1 MGVVPA
7 ALLLLLSFAST
18 STLASAVES
27 DPELQIL
34 TTFAN
39 DFNIVRNGERNR
51 VVLSITNPA
60 DRALTLE
67 GITGAF
73 LNKNKKDGQKGRVLR
88 NMTTQVFKSLALP
101 PKRTK
106 PLQVPFDNIWP
117 EFKPGDVEIE
127 LRVHVTDNGSS
138 RKYNLNAYQGT
149 VKVEEP
155 PKNWFDLQL
164 LSLYA
169 LVVVG
174 LSYAAYIVFTTYLQ
188 TPQSK
193 KEAARAKLQQA
204 TSSSAGG
211 ATSSSGKST
220 ATAATSP
227 SAAGAY
233 SEEWIPESHLKT
245 PRPTSPTRRKG
256 KK

>member
-1 MGVVPA
+1 MLPTVLL
-7 ALLLLLSFAST
+7 ALLSLAAGPA
-18 STLASAVES
+18 LASAVES
-27 DPELQIL
+27 EPELNIM

-60 DRALTLE
+60 DRAITLE
-67 GITGAF
+67 GVTGAF

-88 NMTTQVFKSLALP
+88 NLTTQPFKSLPLP

-117 EFKPGDVEIE
+117 EFKPGDVEME
-127 LRVHVTDNGSS
+127 LRVLVTDSGSS

-149 VKVEEP
+149 VKVVEP
-155 PKNWFDLQL
+155 PKHWFDIQL

-169 LVVVG
+169 MLVAG
-174 LSYAAYIVFTTYLQ
+174 LGYAAFVAFTTYIRPPQ
-188 TPQSK
+188 TK
-193 KEAARAKLQQA
+193 KEAARAASKNTQ
-204 TSSSAGG
+204 SSSQPL
-211 ATSSSGKST
+211 TT
-220 ATAATSP
+220 ATAAASSATSG
-227 SAAGAY
+227 SGSGGY
-233 SEEWIPESHLKT
+233 SEEWIPEGHVKT

-256 KK
+256 GKK

>member
-1 MGVVPA
+1 MRTTAILPA
-7 ALLLLLSFAST
+7 ACLLLLSLAT
-18 STLASAVES
+18 STLASAAET
-27 DPELQIL
+27 DPELNIL

-60 DRALTLE
+60 DRALSLE

-88 NMTTQVFKSLALP
+88 NMTTQPFKSLPLP
-101 PKRTK
+101 PKRSK
-106 PLQVPFDNIWP
+106 PLQVPFDMYP

-127 LRVHVTDNGSS
+127 LRVLVTDNGSS
-138 RKYNLNAYQGT
+138 RKYNLNAYQGK

-169 LVVVG
+169 MLIAG
-174 LSYAAYIVFTTYLQ
+174 FSYAGYVALSTYFTP
-188 TPQSK
+188 PQSK
-193 KEAARAKLQQA
+193 REAARAASAKKA
-204 TSSSAGG
+204 EAPVAAPAPVASSSA
-211 ATSSSGKST
+211 T
-220 ATAATSP
+220 
-227 SAAGAY
+227 SAAGY
-233 SEEWIPESHLKT
+233 QEEWIPESHLKT

-256 KK
+256 GKK

>member
-1 MGVVPA
+1 MRTTAILPA
-7 ALLLLLSFAST
+7 ACLLLLSLAST
-18 STLASAVES
+18 SLASALETE
-27 DPELQIL
+27 PELNIL

-39 DFNIVRNGERNR
+39 DFNIVRNGAANR

-60 DRALTLE
+60 DRAISLE

-88 NMTTQVFKSLALP
+88 NMTTQPFKSLPLP
-101 PKRTK
+101 PKRSK
-106 PLQVPFDNIWP
+106 PLQVPFNMYP

-127 LRVHVTDNGSS
+127 LRVLITDNGSS

-155 PKNWFDLQL
+155 PKQWFDLQL

-169 LVVVG
+169 MLAAGLAYAGYVG
-174 LSYAAYIVFTTYLQ
+174 LSTYIMPPQ
-188 TPQSK
+188 QSK
-193 KEAARAKLQQA
+193 RDAARAAKKA
-204 TSSSAGG
+204 EAPAAPAPAPAAAASSSATSAGG
-211 ATSSSGKST
+211 
-220 ATAATSP
+220 
-227 SAAGAY
+227 Y
-233 SEEWIPESHLKT
+233 QEEWIPESHLKT

-256 KK
+256 GKK